1 MSIVNRNFKD
11 IIKPVKYQYFIASR
25 WRNRDKVLELVKQ
38 LRERNKTVFSF
49 FEGSKK
55 VFSIFDSKLD
65 PESVMK
71 KFESTKK
78 WQKDQ
83 RVRKIFEK
91 DVEGLK
97 KAKVLILLLPA
108 GKSAHIEAGV
118 AYGLGKKCILIG
130 DQKEAES
137 LYFIFDEIYPSID
150 DYLKNL

>member
-1 MSIVNRNFKD
+1 M
-11 IIKPVKYQYFIASR
+11 KYQYFIASR

-38 LRERNKTVFSF
+38 LRERSKTVFSF

-55 VFSIFDSKLD
+55 VFPIFDSKLD

-71 KFESTKK
+71 RFESTNN
-78 WQKDQ
+78 WQKNP

-91 DVEGLK
+91 DLEDLK
-97 KAKVLILLLPA
+97 KSKVLILLLPA
-108 GKSAHIEAGV
+108 GKSAHIEAGM

-137 LYFIFDEIYPSID
+137 LYLIFDEFYLSIEAF
-150 DYLKNL
+150 LGSI

>member
-1 MSIVNRNFKD
+1 M
-11 IIKPVKYQYFIASR
+11 KYQYFIASR
-25 WRNRDKVLELVKQ
+25 WRNRDKVLELVKG
-38 LRERNKTVFSF
+38 LRKRDKTVFSF

-91 DVEGLK
+91 DLEGLK
-97 KAKVLILLLPA
+97 NSQILILLLPA
-108 GKSAHIEAGV
+108 GKSAHIEAGI

-130 DQKEAES
+130 DQKKAES
-137 LYFIFDEIYPSID
+137 HYLIFDEFYPTIEAF
-150 DYLKNL
+150 LKSL